1 VSGWDD
7 EQETQAP
14 ARSYSDAESEADL
27 SRYFAWKRAV
37 SVRSLLAVALA
48 ALACAH
54 WLPVPSLALA
64 VGGICGV
71 ANMLLT
77 MRSGERVVDGRK
89 TGTFVISSFLR
100 IAVFGIV
107 PVAFAAL
114 GPWWSMAWY
123 FAGFFT
129 PLALYAVTVG
139 RAFKRE

>member
-1 VSGWDD
+1 MSGWDD

-14 ARSYSDAESEADL
+14 KRSYSDAESAADL
-27 SRYFAWKRAV
+27 SRYFARKKTV
-37 SVRSLLAVALA
+37 SVRSLLAVAVI
-48 ALACAH
+48 ALLCVH
-54 WLPVPSLALA
+54 WLVVPSLALVA
-64 VGGICGV
+64 GGICGV
-71 ANMLLT
+71 LNMLLT
-77 MRSGERVVDGRK
+77 MHSGERVVDNRK
-89 TGTFVISSFLR
+89 AGTFVISSFLR

-129 PLALYAVTVG
+129 PLALYALTVG